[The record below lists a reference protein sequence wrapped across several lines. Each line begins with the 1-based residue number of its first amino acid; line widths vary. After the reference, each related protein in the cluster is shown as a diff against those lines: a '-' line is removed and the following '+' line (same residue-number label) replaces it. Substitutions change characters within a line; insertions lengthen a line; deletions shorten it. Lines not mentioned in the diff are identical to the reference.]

1 MARKNESP
9 AVQAP
14 PEPGD
19 EYPEKVR
26 ILAEGRLVSD
36 RLWNADLA
44 PARQRN
50 WRVRSLFAL
59 WMCDV
64 HSIAGYTFAAGLFI
78 TGLVGW
84 QVFLALVLG
93 ITLVYFLMNFAG
105 TAGQKTGV
113 PYPVLARM
121 SFGLFGAN
129 LAALIRAL
137 IAIAWYGIQTWL
149 ASEAVLVLLFSVWP
163 QLTSLDGPDVP
174 RILGLTPLGWAA
186 FLVLWAV
193 QLLVIRRG
201 METVRK
207 FQDWAGPAI
216 WVAMFALAIYI
227 LTQAGNKF
235 SLSIPGVAPLDG
247 PAALTQFF
255 SAIALTVTY
264 FAALLLNFCDF
275 SRFAPDRKT
284 ILRGN
289 FWACP

>member
-1 MARKNESP
+1 MTACGHYQGGFPSRRNGAILEFQACLEAFFGGVMARKNESP

-129 LAALIRAL
+129 LAA
-137 IAIAWYGIQTWL
+137 
-149 ASEAVLVLLFSVWP
+149 
-163 QLTSLDGPDVP
+163 
-174 RILGLTPLGWAA
+174 
-186 FLVLWAV
+186 
-193 QLLVIRRG
+193 
-201 METVRK
+201 
-207 FQDWAGPAI
+207 
-216 WVAMFALAIYI
+216 
-227 LTQAGNKF
+227 
-235 SLSIPGVAPLDG
+235 
-247 PAALTQFF
+247 
-255 SAIALTVTY
+255 
-264 FAALLLNFCDF
+264 
-275 SRFAPDRKT
+275 
-284 ILRGN
+284 
-289 FWACP
+289 